1 MPKNIYLIKENYKKT
16 EEIREI
22 KSEIPTYE
30 EFVKNYRVD
39 QKVNESYENEIE
51 SYSDIGV
58 NKGFGPC
65 SICYKDTQWI
75 SLYIPCAAAGCSD
88 TTPTYWNHTS
98 GCGSRLEI
106 SNKARIRCSGCSFNC
121 DLKDYYF
128 VCSRHYGD
136 YRVMNED
143 SWNKSMSVTI
153 AMSNVSRV
161 VSDLNVYMVNHRW

>member
-65 SICYKDTQWI
+65 SICYKDTQ
-75 SLYIPCAAAGCSD
+75 
-88 TTPTYWNHTS
+88 
-98 GCGSRLEI
+98 
-106 SNKARIRCSGCSFNC
+106 
-121 DLKDYYF
+121 
-128 VCSRHYGD
+128 
-136 YRVMNED
+136 
-143 SWNKSMSVTI
+143 
-153 AMSNVSRV
+153 
-161 VSDLNVYMVNHRW
+161 